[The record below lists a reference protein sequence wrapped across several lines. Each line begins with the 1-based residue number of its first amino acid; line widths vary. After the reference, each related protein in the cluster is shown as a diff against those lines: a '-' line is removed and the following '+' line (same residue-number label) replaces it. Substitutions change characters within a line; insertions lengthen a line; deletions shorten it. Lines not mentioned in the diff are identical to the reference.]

1 MQTNM
6 TARCNRPGVMNNLVK
21 HNTKS
26 FYVVESRA
34 YSHFKRNIV
43 RPSTPEKEANRKE
56 NTVGKIAKM

>member
-6 TARCNRPGVMNNLVK
+6 TARCNRTGVMNNLVK

-34 YSHFKRNIV
+34 YSHYTRNIV
-43 RPSTPEKEANRKE
+43 RPSTPEKKANRKE
-56 NTVGKIAKM
+56 NTMGKITKS